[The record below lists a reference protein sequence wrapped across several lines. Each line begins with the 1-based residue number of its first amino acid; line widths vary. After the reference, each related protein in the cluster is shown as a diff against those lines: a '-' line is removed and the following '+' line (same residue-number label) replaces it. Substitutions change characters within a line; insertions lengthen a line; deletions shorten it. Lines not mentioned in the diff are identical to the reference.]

1 MSARPILLLLILA
14 TASGAV
20 RAGSADE
27 HAKDVDHSTEAWG
40 PHDEYGEFLAAPG
53 ELAAV
58 PVNDIARSIR
68 LNGQA
73 QRLGETVYDAHCAE
87 CHGADFKGLRDRH
100 TPDLTDADW
109 RFSGDD
115 LPSAGHVKLP
125 SDVEWTVR
133 YGVRSGHA
141 NARGVEVG
149 MLAYDPRHRSEKDTG
164 DFGGRAF
171 LTPQEIDDMVEYV
184 LSLGGQPHDAAQAA
198 RAAPLFQ
205 DHGRGN
211 CYDCH
216 GRAGK
221 GIATFGST
229 NLTRPDLYLYGADRA
244 SIHESITRGRH
255 TTMPAF
261 EGVLKPEELKAVSVY
276 VFQQAAR

>member
-1 MSARPILLLLILA
+1 MHVTFLLLILA
-14 TASGAV
+14 CVGTPAH
-20 RAGSADE
+20 AGSADE
-27 HAKDVDHSTEAWG
+27 HSKYIDHSAAPWG
-40 PHDEYGEFLAAPG
+40 PHDEYGEFLAAPE

-58 PVNDIARSIR
+58 PVNDIVKSMR

-73 QRLGETVYDAHCAE
+73 SWLGEAVYDEHCAA

-100 TPDLTDADW
+100 TPDLTDATW

-115 LPSAGHVKLP
+115 LPSAGHVKYP

-149 MLAYDPRHRSEKDTG
+149 MLAYDPRYRSAKDVG
-164 DFGGRAF
+164 DFGSGEF
-171 LTPQEIDDMVEYV
+171 LTPREIEDMVEYV
-184 LSLGGQPHDAAQAA
+184 LSLGGQPHDAASAA

-205 DHGRGN
+205 DHSKGN

-229 NLTRPDLYLYGADRA
+229 DLTRPDLYLYGADRV
-244 SIHESITRGRH
+244 SIHESITQGRH
-255 TTMPAF
+255 TVMPAF
-261 EGVLKPEELKAVSVY
+261 DGVLKPEELKAVSVY